1 LNFIQI
7 GSISI
12 PATWVGA
19 SLALFLAFLIYRV
32 LSGKKVGEWYW
43 NSFFLYFLIWKLSY
57 IAFDLKF
64 FIDFPLSVLYYNGG
78 IKGHFLA
85 LAILSIYLLFFAVK
99 KYHFITADSPHL
111 FLLYFICY
119 EAIINFLEKSS
130 MEAISNLILLAGYL
144 FLHKF
149 QNWRKNVISNQI
161 YILLVLLILLL
172 LSIFHTIF
180 SVNALTIIWE
190 GVTVF
195 ILLKKI
201 NKEDRSLE

>member
-7 GSISI
+7 GNISI
-12 PATWVGA
+12 PETWIAA
-19 SLALFLAFLIYRV
+19 SLTLFLAFLIYRI

-43 NSFFLYFLIWKLSY
+43 NYFFLYFLIWKLSY

-64 FIDFPLSVLYYNGG
+64 FIGFPLSVLYFNGG

-85 LAILSIYLLFFAVK
+85 LAILSIYLLIAVK
-99 KYHFITADSPHL
+99 KYHSIAEESPHL

-119 EAIINFLEKSS
+119 EVISNFQENSI
-130 MEAISNLILLAGYL
+130 EAICELILLAGYL
-144 FLHKF
+144 SLYKFL
-149 QNWRKNVISNQI
+149 NWQKHVMTNQI
-161 YILLVLLILLL
+161 YILFVLLILLL

-180 SVNALTIIWE
+180 SVHALTIIWI
-190 GVTVF
+190 GVTVL

-201 NKEDRSLE
+201 NKEERSLE